1 MRRLLL
7 PLFSCLFAAAAS
19 AIAPADVHAQVA
31 PAARDG
37 VVTLFNGK
45 DLSAFYTWLV
55 DDHYSDPDKVFT
67 VVDDVD
73 GAPAIRISGQ
83 KYGGITTRQEFETY
97 RLVVEFKWGT
107 KTWAPR
113 VERARDSGV
122 LVHCQGLDGN
132 TRADFNGP
140 WMRSIEAQIIEGGI
154 GDVLVVA
161 GHDPGGVRTTPEM
174 TATQTPDR
182 DGEWVYDP
190 KGTPRVFRNGDRL
203 NWFGRDPDWAD
214 RLGYRGARDVEKPA
228 GEWNRLEVIV
238 EPTRITNVL
247 NGVVVNVG
255 TDPSYRRGKI
265 IIQSEGAEIFVRR
278 VDVHPIAAMN
288 GRL

>member
-1 MRRLLL
+1 MRRLTL
-7 PLFSCLFAAAAS
+7 PHRTRLFAGLIAASLAAAA
-19 AIAPADVHAQVA
+19 APAHAQA
-31 PAARDG
+31 TSTPAG
-37 VVTLFNGK
+37 VVSLFNGK
-45 DLSAFYTWLV
+45 DLSSFYTWLV
-55 DDHYSDPDKVFT
+55 GDHYSDPDKVFT
-67 VVDDVD
+67 VVGNVD

-83 KYGGITTRQEFETY
+83 KYGGITTHDEFETY

-107 KTWAPR
+107 RTWAPR
-113 VERARDSGV
+113 LERARDSGI
-122 LVHCQGLDGN
+122 LVHCQGQDGN

-154 GDVLVVA
+154 GDILVVA
-161 GHDPGGVRTTPEM
+161 GHEAGGARTTPAL
-174 TATQTPDR
+174 TAMQTPDR

-190 KGTPRVFRNGDRL
+190 KGSPRVFRNGDRI
-203 NWFGRDPDWAD
+203 NWFGRDPDWTD
-214 RLGYRGARDVEKPA
+214 RLGYRGARDVEKPL

-278 VDVHPIAAMN
+278 VEVHPLS
-288 GRL
+288 R

>member
-1 MRRLLL
+1 MRRLPL
-7 PLFSCLFAAAAS
+7 PRFVHLAAAALLLGAAS
-19 AIAPADVHAQVA
+19 TTEVRAQTAAP
-31 PAARDG
+31 G
-37 VVTLFNGK
+37 VVSLFNGR
-45 DLSAFYTWLV
+45 DLSSFYTWLV
-55 DDHYSDPDKVFT
+55 GDHFSDPDKVFT

-83 KYGGITTRQEFETY
+83 KYGGITTHEEFETY

-154 GDVLVVA
+154 GDILVVA
-161 GHDPGGVRTTPEM
+161 GHEPGGIRTTPEM

-190 KGTPRVFRNGDRL
+190 KGTARVFRNGDRV

-214 RLGYRGARDVEKPA
+214 KLGYRGARDVEKPA

-247 NGVVVNVG
+247 NGIVVNVG

-265 IIQSEGAEIFVRR
+265 IVQSEGAEIFVRR
-278 VDVHPIAAMN
+278 VELHP
-288 GRL
+288 LP